1 VLGVYS
7 GFDEE
12 EDQAMLGQK
21 QQGEDRSDGGAGNG
35 TALNLRQ
42 ATDAI
47 DKLRARIDQASQAM
61 RDLSQVSEQWA
72 QGTQG
77 RVRDMAAELRNQGE
91 RAVSTVSQQVEH
103 NPLTSLAVAFALGC
117 VFGTLIRR

>member
-1 VLGVYS
+1 
-7 GFDEE
+7 
-12 EDQAMLGQK
+12 MLGQK
-21 QQGEDRSDGGAGNG
+21 QQSEDRPDGGAGNG

-61 RDLSQVSEQWA
+61 RDLTQVSEQWA

-77 RVRDMAAELRNQGE
+77 RVRDMAIELRNQGE
-91 RAVSTVSQQVEH
+91 RAVNTVSQQVEH

>member
-1 VLGVYS
+1 
-7 GFDEE
+7 
-12 EDQAMLGQK
+12 MLGQK
-21 QQGEDRSDGGAGNG
+21 QQGEDRSNDGAANG
-35 TALNLRQ
+35 TSLSLRQ

-47 DKLRARIDQASQAM
+47 EKLRSRIDQASQAM
-61 RDLSQVSEQWA
+61 RDLTQVSEQWA

-77 RVRDMAAELRNQGE
+77 RVRDMAMELRSQGE

-117 VFGTLIRR
+117 VVGTLIRR

>member
-1 VLGVYS
+1 MLGVYS

-61 RDLSQVSEQWA
+61 RDWSQVSEQWA

>member
-1 VLGVYS
+1 
-7 GFDEE
+7 
-12 EDQAMLGQK
+12 MLGQK

-91 RAVSTVSQQVEH
+91 VEH

>member
-1 VLGVYS
+1 VQDVYTVVNK
-7 GFDEE
+7 
-12 EDQAMLGQK
+12 EDKAMLGQK
-21 QQGEDRSDGGAGNG
+21 QQAEDRSNDGAANG
-35 TALNLRQ
+35 TSLSLRQ

-47 DKLRARIDQASQAM
+47 EKLRSRIDQASQAM
-61 RDLSQVSEQWA
+61 RDLTQVSEQWA

-77 RVRDMAAELRNQGE
+77 RVRDMAMELRSQGE